1 MMTKNDAAKVY
12 DTVLSIPSMNE
23 PVRMDLKISRKNV
36 LLLSH
41 LIHHGLSAEKDN
53 SILAESISAEDL
65 NELKNIAQECLVK
78 VGLVELNLKL
88 LSLSEA
94 VKD

>member
-41 LIHHGLSAEKDN
+41 LIHHGLSTEKDN

-78 VGLVELNLKL
+78 ANLVELNLKL
-88 LSLSEA
+88 LSLSED
-94 VKD
+94 VKH